1 MSWCVIYTN
10 QGQEFLAISELKK
23 QNFSIYIPLMTKV
36 VRHARKIKEIVKPF
50 FPRYIFINLNIL
62 EDAWKKINYTK
73 GVTKILTSE
82 EMPISV
88 ASEII
93 RELKKLE
100 DSKGYIIYD
109 NPDFYSQG
117 DKIEILEGPFKGKS
131 GYYDSLSDNLK
142 AKIFLDF
149 MGRTLKVKLNKGFI
163 DKV

>member
-23 QNFSIYIPLMTKV
+23 QNFSIYIPLITKV

-50 FPRYIFINLNIL
+50 FPRYIFINLNII

-82 EMPISV
+82 EVPISV
-88 ASEII
+88 EGEII

-100 DSKGYIIYD
+100 NSKGYINYD
-109 NPDFYSQG
+109 NPYFYSQG
-117 DKIEILEGPFKGKS
+117 DKIEILEGPFKGKA
-131 GYYDSLSDNLK
+131 GHYDSLSDNLK
-142 AKIFLDF
+142 AKILLDF
-149 MGRTLKVKLNKGFI
+149 MGRTLKLKLNNGFI

>member
-82 EMPISV
+82 ELPISI
-88 ASEII
+88 ANEII
-93 RELKKLE
+93 GELKKLE
-100 DSKGYIIYD
+100 DSEGYINY
-109 NPDFYSQG
+109 NSPDFYNQG
-117 DKIEILEGPFKGKS
+117 DKIEILEGPFKGKA
-131 GYYDSLSDNLK
+131 GYYDAVSDNQK
-142 AKIFLDF
+142 AKILLDF

-163 DKV
+163 YKA